1 MRLNSTGTLTYSN
14 GSYWSYDTKLTD
26 TYKGYKIYNGTR
38 YSATTSKHQC
48 TVRREY
54 NYDIELTCCSY
65 GDWDVV
71 EMIKREINYI
81 RQELKTLETKRN
93 TQKKLETVKQ
103 LTEQK
108 EFLENLISD
117 EQEQKTGLDIDEFK
131 TLWDGL
137 TEKNKQHVRNGLGDN
152 LIQTEEQAKVVTS
165 VMKMMTLF
173 QNMED

>member
-1 MRLNSTGTLTYSN
+1 MRLNSTGTLSYSN

-48 TVRREY
+48 TVRSKY
-54 NYDIELTCCSY
+54 YYDIELTCCSY

-117 EQEQKTGLDIDEFK
+117 EQEQKTGLDIDDFE
-131 TLWDGL
+131 TLWNGL
-137 TEKNKQHVRNGLGDN
+137 TEENKQHIRNGLGDN

-173 QNMED
+173 QKMED